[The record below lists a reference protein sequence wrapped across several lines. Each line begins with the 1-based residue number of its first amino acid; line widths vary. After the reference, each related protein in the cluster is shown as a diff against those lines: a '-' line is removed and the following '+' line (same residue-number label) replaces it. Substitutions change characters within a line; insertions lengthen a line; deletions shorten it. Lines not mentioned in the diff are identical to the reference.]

1 MQQRHNRRR
10 VLRLALTSC
19 LLPALGMTTALNG
32 AMAQSLDWP
41 RKSIK
46 VVVPYPP
53 GGTADI
59 MGRLVALKL
68 GKAFPKISVYVENV
82 SGGATVPGALSV
94 MRDAPDGHTLLLAS
108 DNTLNINHWLLK
120 NPRYDGDKDFTPVTV
135 LNTYPHWLIVNAN
148 GPYKTFDDL
157 VKAMRA
163 KPGKL
168 SISVNTVG
176 GAAYLALDSWRREN
190 GLDFE
195 IVPYRGSAP
204 AVTDLIGGVID
215 GHVDV
220 VGSSIAHARS
230 GRVAPLVIMRSKGVK
245 EFPNAI
251 TQNESDPKALT
262 VQSNQS
268 VVVRSGTPQAIV
280 DKLYEILKTSSAEED
295 YLKTIDTLS
304 IESVLTEPAKA
315 KAFLLQET
323 RRYGV
328 LVEKSGLEKQ

>member
-1 MQQRHNRRR
+1 MQHNRRQ
-10 VLRLALTSC
+10 VLGLAIAAGLV
-19 LLPALGMTTALNG
+19 PALGVNSAF
-32 AMAQSLDWP
+32 AQSQDWP
-41 RKSIK
+41 RRAIK

-59 MGRLVALKL
+59 MGRMVALKL
-68 GKAFPKISVYVENV
+68 GKAFPKISVFVENI
-82 SGGATVPGALSV
+82 SGGATVPGAMAL
-94 MRDAPDGHTLLLAS
+94 MRDPADGHTLLMAS

-120 NPRYDGDKDFTPVTV
+120 NPRYDADKDFTPVTV

-148 GPYKTFDDL
+148 GPYKSFDDL
-157 VKAMRA
+157 VKTMRA

-168 SISVNTVG
+168 SISVNTIG

-190 GLDFE
+190 GLDFA

-230 GRVAPLVIMRSKGVK
+230 GRVAPVVIMRSQGLK
-245 EFPNAI
+245 EFPNAV

-262 VQSNQS
+262 VRSNQS
-268 VVVRSGTPQAIV
+268 VLVRSGTPDAIV
-280 DKLYEILKTSSAEED
+280 NKLYEILKSASTED
-295 YLKTIDTLS
+295 DYVKTIDTLS

-315 KAFLLQET
+315 KAFVLSET
-323 RRYGV
+323 KRYGV

>member
-1 MQQRHNRRR
+1 MHRQNRRQ
-10 VLRLALTSC
+10 VLRLALASALVPSVSLTC
-19 LLPALGMTTALNG
+19 LNA
-32 AMAQSLDWP
+32 AMAQSPDWP

-135 LNTYPHWLIVNAN
+135 LNTYPHWLIVNAD
-148 GPYKTFDDL
+148 GPYKTFGDL
-157 VKAMRA
+157 VAAMRA

-230 GRVAPLVIMRSKGVK
+230 GRVAPLVIMRGKGVK

-251 TQNESDPKALT
+251 TQDEHDPKALT

-280 DKLYEILKTSSAEED
+280 DKMYQILKAASTDED
-295 YLKTIDTLS
+295 YVKTIDTLS
-304 IESVLTEPAKA
+304 IESVLMEPAKA
-315 KAFLLQET
+315 KAFLAQET
-323 RRYGV
+323 GRYGV

>member
-1 MQQRHNRRR
+1 MQQQNRRP
-10 VLRLALTSC
+10 VLRLALSSC
-19 LLPALGMTTALNG
+19 LVPAVGLGSANI
-32 AMAQSLDWP
+32 AMAPAQDWP

-68 GKAFPKISVYVENV
+68 GKAFPKISVYVENI
-82 SGGATVPGALSV
+82 SGGATVPGTLNV
-94 MRDAPDGHTLLLAS
+94 MREAPDGHTLLLAS

-135 LNTYPHWLIVNAN
+135 LNTYPHWLVVNAN

-176 GAAYLALDSWRREN
+176 GSAYLALDSWRREN
-190 GLDFE
+190 GLNFE

-215 GHVDV
+215 GHADV

-230 GRVAPLVIMRSKGVK
+230 GRVKPVVIMRSQGVK
-245 EFPNAI
+245 EFPNAV
-251 TQNESDPKALT
+251 TQDGNDPKSLF
-262 VQSNQS
+262 VQCNQS
-268 VVVRSGTPQAIV
+268 VVVRAGTPQAIV
-280 DKLYEILKTSSAEED
+280 NKLYEILKTASTEED
-295 YLKTIDTLS
+295 YVKTIETLS

-315 KAFLLQET
+315 KTFLLAET
-323 RRYGV
+323 KRYGV